1 MMFCDVTFCDV
12 TFCAMMGLVLRA
24 MPFHFTISIDE
35 KLLERLNNQKTRE
48 VAFGEFYDVLS
59 RHVYMYALRMTS
71 CPSEASDI
79 TQETFIR
86 VHSHLCRERSYR
98 VRCAGTKH
106 AASKS
111 ISDKCFESIL
121 GKGQLKT
128 MLDGRKRIVV
138 SYDHV
143 YRFIG

>member
-1 MMFCDVTFCDV
+1 MMFCDV

-98 VRCAGTKH
+98 VRCAGPNH
-106 AASKS
+106 EASKS

-128 MLDGRKRIVV
+128 MLDGRRRKAV
-138 SYDHV
+138 SNNHV
-143 YRFIG
+143 DRFIS

>member
-48 VAFGEFYDVLS
+48 VAFGEFYDLLS

-98 VRCAGTKH
+98 VRCAGPNYE
-106 AASKS
+106 ASKS

-128 MLDGRKRIVV
+128 MLDGRKRKAV
-138 SYDHV
+138 SHDHV
-143 YRFIG
+143 DRFIS